1 MAIAVVAT
9 LCFLACAFYLY
20 MLSQRTGDAGR
31 KGTTGTA
38 VDGGTDQRGERRRPG
53 TVDPGKRSEKPS
65 HSTPGRHQILGRA
78 ERPGGGEARCDECE
92 RVAHERIAMSLRPS
106 KGS

>member
-20 MLSQRTGDAGR
+20 VLSQWKADAGR
-31 KGTTGTA
+31 KGTTNTA
-38 VDGGTDQRGERRRPG
+38 VDGRTDQRGERRRPG
-53 TVDPGKRSEKPS
+53 KLGPGKPSEKPS

-92 RVAHERIAMSLRPS
+92 RVAHERIAMSLRSS

>member
-1 MAIAVVAT
+1 MALAVLGT
-9 LCFLACAFYLY
+9 LCFVACAFYLY
-20 MLSQRTGDAGR
+20 ALSQWTGEAGR
-31 KGTTGTA
+31 KGTTDTA
-38 VDGGTDQRGERRRPG
+38 VDGGTDRLDERRRAG
-53 TVDPGKRSEKPS
+53 KVGPGKPSKKPS
-65 HSTPGRHQILGRA
+65 QSTPGQHQILGRA

>member
-20 MLSQRTGDAGR
+20 ALSQWTGDAGR
-31 KGTTGTA
+31 KGTTDTA

-53 TVDPGKRSEKPS
+53 KVGPEKPSEKPS

-78 ERPGGGEARCDECE
+78 ERRGGGEATCDECE
-92 RVAHERIAMSLRPS
+92 RVAHEKIAMSLKPS
-106 KGS
+106 KRS